1 MNERDCGV
9 PEERWADWHL
19 KKLPADT
26 AEAMSRHLA
35 VCPACRITHRQWGEW
50 LAAVDGTAERVA
62 AFAGNPMPSER
73 VRKSLR
79 RAVWRRGL
87 RTKWAGKRAAYA
99 GAAAMVFVLAAAL
112 LLREL
117 PRTANGDAARNE
129 TLAPVQYARLHQP
142 EVVALMERPDT
153 RVYSVKPAFAP
164 EEPGTSV
171 RKRVTV
177 WVNGQTQE
185 MFILLEGM
193 LPADSRD
200 VQAWGSVKEGFTN
213 LGLLEFHQA
222 QGHLYSHNQELP
234 KVEELAFTI
243 EPKGGSDHP
252 TAPETAHIRLAGD
265 AEETAE

>member
-26 AEAMSRHLA
+26 AEAMARHLA
-35 VCPACRITHRQWGEW
+35 VCPACRISHRQWGEW
-50 LAAVDGTAERVA
+50 LGARDDLADGGS
-62 AFAGNPMPSER
+62 AFAGSPMPSER
-73 VRKSLR
+73 VRRSLR
-79 RAVWRRGL
+79 RAVWRSGL
-87 RTKWAGKRAAYA
+87 RTKWAGKRAEYA
-99 GAAAMVFVLAAAL
+99 GAAAMVLVLAAAI

-117 PRTANGDAARNE
+117 PRTADGEAARNE

-164 EEPGTSV
+164 EAPDSSV
-171 RKRVTV
+171 RKKVTV

-185 MFILLEGM
+185 MFILFDGM

-222 QGHLYSHNQELP
+222 QGHLYSHSQVLP
-234 KVEELAFTI
+234 QVEELAFTI

-252 TAPETAHIRLAGD
+252 TVPETAHIRLAGEGD
-265 AEETAE
+265 EAAE